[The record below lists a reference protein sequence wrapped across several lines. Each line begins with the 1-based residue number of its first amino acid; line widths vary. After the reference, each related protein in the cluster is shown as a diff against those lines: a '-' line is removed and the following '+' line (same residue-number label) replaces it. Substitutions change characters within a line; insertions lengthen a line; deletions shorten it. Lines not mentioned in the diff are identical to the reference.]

1 LTGKQIVLQGAE
13 EERDNHSIFSSKRY
27 ALKNQMRITEL
38 ESDTQDTSIY
48 YGTMHVSNENL
59 RVRVE
64 IMNSAQNQAKLSFYN
79 EEDEEYFDFL
89 FDVEQ
94 QTLVTEEDESLS
106 YQQAQKRYVFLDS
119 EEYHFNIKVT

>member
-1 LTGKQIVLQGAE
+1 MTGKQIVLQGAE
-13 EERDNHSIFSSKRY
+13 EKRDNHSVFSSKRY

-79 EEDEEYFDFL
+79 EEEEYFDFL

-94 QTLVTEEDESLS
+94 QTLVTEEDESLR